1 MTCSNLKGGGMGYD
15 LINKV
20 IPLGREG
27 EVVLRSNT
35 GVGV

>member
-1 MTCSNLKGGGMGYD
+1 MGYD

-20 IPLGREG
+20 IPLGGEG

-35 GVGV
+35 KGRSEGS